1 VAEPA
6 DAIGRDRQVKA
17 LDASGRLGTAGRYWI
32 NKHLPLVA
40 RRYLP
45 RRGLRVLDIG
55 CGDGPYYRML
65 EGAGLEGSYLGIDL
79 KPSEF
84 WEHAAGRPSAL
95 SARFAVWDAHRIESL
110 EQTFNAV
117 ISVTAFEHFRADR
130 SVMKS
135 LSRVLEVG
143 GHALVIVP
151 SGYGS
156 LVWGFRHG
164 YRKYNP
170 RRFASLLEGTSL
182 SLVEAIPAGAA
193 PSLVVN
199 GLWYGASGLV
209 GRAIRLAAYAAHLG
223 DRKAA
228 HAAHPWVKDAVARV
242 QFGHL
247 RFALGRELHGRL
259 NDALYGA
266 DERVRVCPTQWL
278 FVLRREP

>member
-1 VAEPA
+1 MAEPA

-40 RRYLP
+40 QRYLP

-65 EGAGLEGSYLGIDL
+65 QGAGLEGSYLGIDL
-79 KPSEF
+79 QPSDF
-84 WEHAAGRPSAL
+84 WEHAAAGSSAL
-95 SARFAVWDAHRIESL
+95 SPRFLVWDAHRIESL
-110 EQTFNAV
+110 GQSFNAV

-143 GHALVIVP
+143 GHALIIVP

-170 RRFASLLEGTSL
+170 KRFASLLEGTKL
-182 SLVEAIPAGAA
+182 SLVQAIPAGAA
-193 PSLVVN
+193 PSLFVN
-199 GLWYGASGLV
+199 GLWYGASSVV
-209 GRAIRLAAYAAHLG
+209 GRAVRLAAYAAHFG
-223 DRKAA
+223 DRAA
-228 HAAHPWVKDAVARV
+228 AKAAHPWVKDAVNRV
-242 QFGHL
+242 QYGHL
-247 RFALGRELHGRL
+247 RFALGRELQGRL
-259 NDALYGA
+259 NDVLHVA

-278 FVLRREP
+278 FVVRRDP

>member
-1 VAEPA
+1 VSESVA
-6 DAIGRDRQVKA
+6 AIGRDREVKA

-32 NKHLPLVA
+32 NKHLPILA
-40 RRYLP
+40 RQYLP
-45 RRGLRVLDIG
+45 NEGLRVLDIG

-65 EGAGLEGSYLGIDL
+65 ESAGLHGSYLGIDL

-84 WEHAAGRPSAL
+84 WGHAAERRSDLA
-95 SARFAVWDAHRIESL
+95 ARFLVWDAHRIENL
-110 EQTFNAV
+110 GQTFNAV

-143 GHALVIVP
+143 GHALIIVP
-151 SGYGS
+151 SSYGS

-170 RRFASLLEGTSL
+170 SSFASLLEGTKL
-182 SLVEAIPAGAA
+182 RLLEAIGSGAA
-193 PSLVVN
+193 PSMLVN
-199 GLWYGASGLV
+199 GLWYSTSGLL
-209 GRAIRLAAYAAHLG
+209 GRAIRLAAYAAYLG

-228 HAAHPWVKDAVARV
+228 QAAHPWVKDAVARV

-247 RFALGRELHGRL
+247 RFALGRELHGSL
-259 NDALYGA
+259 NEALYRA
-266 DERVRVCPTQWL
+266 DELVRICPTQWM
-278 FVLRREP
+278 FVLRRDP